1 MRSIKGNHVRIMRC
15 FGGTENRLVWLEYN
29 EQGGEWWWIQSYIHL
44 LICDRYGAC
53 VE

>member
-15 FGGTENRLVWLEYN
+15 FGGTENRLVRLEYN